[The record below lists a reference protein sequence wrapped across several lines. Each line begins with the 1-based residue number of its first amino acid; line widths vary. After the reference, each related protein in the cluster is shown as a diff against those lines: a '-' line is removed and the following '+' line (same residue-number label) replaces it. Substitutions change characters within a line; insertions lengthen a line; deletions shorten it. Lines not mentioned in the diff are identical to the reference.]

1 MLKDKKTAIT
11 LIKFLLFPLLCLV
24 FCFKIF
30 NNIEY
35 WGLGDWDQHFF
46 YLESPITVIKKYG
59 QLPLWNPWYMG
70 GMVLFQ
76 NSQVIFLTPFTL
88 LLFFFDTP
96 VAIKVSIWLH
106 YVIAL
111 SGMHMV
117 ANRLFHIQN
126 VFLSLIGASIFVF
139 NSFISMQ
146 ITEGHTWIL
155 SFAYIPWVYYFFE
168 SYVKSKNWCY
178 LVSSA
183 IGISL
188 MIFEGGIY
196 PVPLLV
202 LFLCCYAFFQC
213 FCYFDRAYLLGL
225 IDVGILSL
233 LLAAVKIIP
242 LLDYMLEYPRLVS
255 DIPSIPLT
263 GLFHIFLGRGQYLGL
278 KLFNGQ
284 IEDWHEYGCYIGYF
298 LLLIVIIAIVYVI
311 RRIETERLSISI
323 LLCGVLFFSFF
334 LGGYFHGLA
343 PYGILHRLP
352 IFSSMSESGRF
363 LILLTFCCSLL
374 VFNFFGHKEYA
385 IKHLGAKHR
394 SVIMIGVAIS
404 AAVILFDL
412 FMVNTRTFARAFT
425 INPKNIDYFTDEF
438 KYANEF
444 HLVFKIPSYGARSS
458 MYPGLRMNVATFKG
472 YEPNAPRSGFVY
484 NQPLVFSYDDDV
496 QISNIIF
503 SPNKITFDANIPS
516 SGIVYLNQNYV
527 HGWKISD
534 SHLHVMELE
543 HKPAV
548 RLSQGKYQNMSFYYF
563 PNSIYIGTIISF
575 LGIISCFLLVKKRMM
590 LNDNN
595 LFFLNAWMV
604 YKLYSFIKIKK

>member
-1 MLKDKKTAIT
+1 
-11 LIKFLLFPLLCLV
+11 
-24 FCFKIF
+24 
-30 NNIEY
+30 
-35 WGLGDWDQHFF
+35 
-46 YLESPITVIKKYG
+46 
-59 QLPLWNPWYMG
+59 
-70 GMVLFQ
+70 MVLFQ

-202 LFLCCYAFFQC
+202 LFLCCYALSQF

-225 IDVGILSL
+225 VDISILSL

-242 LLDYMLEYPRLVS
+242 LLDYMLEYPRLVPET
-255 DIPSIPLT
+255 PSIPLAA
-263 GLFHIFLGRGQYLGL
+263 LFPIFLGRSQYFGL

-284 IEDWHEYGCYIGYF
+284 LEDWHEYGCYIGYF
-298 LLLIVIIAIVYVI
+298 LLLIIIIAIVYAI
-311 RRIETERLSISI
+311 RRFKTERISISI
-323 LLCGVLFFSFF
+323 LLCTVLFFSFF
-334 LGGYFHGLA
+334 LGGHFHGLA
-343 PYGILHRLP
+343 PYGLLHRLP

-363 LILLTFCCSLL
+363 LILFTFCCSLL
-374 VFNFFGHKEYA
+374 VFNYFGQKENA
-385 IKHLGAKHR
+385 IKHIGAKYGL
-394 SVIMIGVAIS
+394 VFMVGIAIS

-412 FMVNTRTFARAFT
+412 FIVNTKTFARAFT
-425 INPKNIDYFTDEF
+425 INPKKIEYFTDEF

-472 YEPNAPRSGFVY
+472 YEPNEPRSGFVY
-484 NQPLVFSYDDDV
+484 NQPLVFSYDDNV

-516 SGIVYLNQNYV
+516 NGIVYLNQNYV
-527 HGWKISD
+527 RGWKISD

-575 LGIISCFLLVKKRMM
+575 LGIISCFLLVKKRMRM
-590 LNDNN
+590 NDNN

-604 YKLYSFIKIKK
+604 HKLYSFIKIKK